1 MRNERGLMKDNY
13 NAVITPIDPPVCIN
27 PHGPLSGI
35 DFMVKDLFDVV
46 GFPTFAGNPE
56 YAAYR
61 GIPGTNAA
69 AVDILLEA
77 GGRLV
82 GKTHMHEL
90 AYGITGMNPHFGTPV
105 NPLDSR
111 RIPGGSSSGSAV
123 AVASGLVP
131 FTLGSDTAGSI
142 RVPAGF
148 CGICSLRPTFDRIP
162 VEGSVPLSPSMDTVG
177 IFANNLE
184 LLAKVASVMFERD
197 NSVRDFDWNVE
208 RALIPDETSG
218 WDPHLVKAFQVVIE
232 AVQDLGLKL
241 ETFPGSMLHE
251 SLDAQRVAQFAEIF
265 AVHEEWLKT
274 CHPRLGEDVALHLE
288 TASKLSV
295 AQIGR
300 AVSRKAGFVAKFTK
314 MLGHD
319 GMFLLPVAAG
329 PAPLVSD
336 LANLES
342 SLRFRIQTLALNTI
356 ASIAGLP
363 AATIPV
369 IIPNGLSAGI
379 QLIGAPY
386 SDIGLISMVGR
397 LADKIGP

>member
-1 MRNERGLMKDNY
+1 MKDNN
-13 NAVITPIDPPVCIN
+13 NAIITPVDPPICIN
-27 PHGPLSGI
+27 AQGPLSGL
-35 DFMVKDLFDVV
+35 DFVVKDLFDVV

-56 YAAYR
+56 YGPYR
-61 GIPGTNAA
+61 GMPETNAA
-69 AVDILLEA
+69 AVDSLLKA

-82 GKTHMHEL
+82 GKTHLHEL
-90 AYGITGMNPHFGTPV
+90 AYGITGINPHFGTPV
-105 NPLDSR
+105 NPLDPG

-123 AVASGLVP
+123 AVAAGLVP
-131 FTLGSDTAGSI
+131 FALGSDTAGSI

-148 CGICSLRPTFDRIP
+148 CGIWSLRPTFDRIP
-162 VEGSVPLSPSMDTVG
+162 VAGSVPLSPSMDTVG
-177 IFANNLE
+177 IFASNRETLE
-184 LLAKVASVMFERD
+184 RVARVMLDSDDSASFRD
-197 NSVRDFDWNVE
+197 WTVK
-208 RALIPDETSG
+208 RALIPDDTSG
-218 WDPHLVKAFQVVIE
+218 WDPDLVRAFQTVIE
-232 AVQDLGLKL
+232 AAQDMGLKL
-241 ETFPGSMLHE
+241 ETFPGAILNE
-251 SLDAQRVAQFAEIF
+251 SLDAQRVVQFAEIL

-356 ASIAGLP
+356 ASITGLP

-369 IIPNGLSAGI
+369 IIPNGLSVGI